1 MRRLVTALAIGLAAS
16 TAFANASAYAQTTEP
31 LMLRDMGSFH
41 IGGHLVDI
49 SGEATRDVPLPGGQ
63 TQHVDP
69 NGTYMVEQMYV
80 QYFLPSNRHGKFPLL
95 MWHGGGLTGVTYEST
110 PDGRDGFLNMFVRK
124 GWDTY
129 VSDAVERG
137 RASWAPPEVFKGEPV
152 FTPLGFP
159 WETYRIGAPG
169 SFNVD
174 PAKRVTYPGSQFP
187 VESYENLVKQ
197 MVPRWLTTDDAI
209 MKAYLAEIDRVC
221 PCVLLVHSQSGTIG
235 YRAALARPD
244 KVKALVDIEGTLR
257 GDATTAATVKNIP
270 ILVLYGDNVEKSD
283 MFRTQRETNLK
294 MAAIAKSVGG
304 SVDVIN
310 LPDLGIHGNS
320 HFMMMEKNNAQVA
333 DVIAKWLT
341 DKGLTE

>member
-1 MRRLVTALAIGLAAS
+1 MRHLLT
-16 TAFANASAYAQTTEP
+16 ASAICLASLSIASIQSHAQTKEP
-31 LMLRDMGSFH
+31 LALRDMGSFH
-41 IGGHLVDI
+41 LGGRLVTI
-49 SGEATRDVPLPGGQ
+49 SGEPTRDVPLPNGQ
-63 TQHVDP
+63 TQHVDN
-69 NGTYMVEQMYV
+69 NGTYLVEQMYV
-80 QYFLPSNRHGKFPLL
+80 QYFLPQAKHGKYPLL

-110 PDGRDGFLNMFVRK
+110 PDGREGFLNMFVRK

-129 VSDAVERG
+129 VSDSVERG
-137 RASWAPPEVFKGEPV
+137 RAGWAPPEVFKGEPV

-187 VESYENLVKQ
+187 VEGYDNLVRQ

-209 MKAYLAEIDRVC
+209 MKAYLDEVDRVC

-235 YRAALARPD
+235 YRAAIARPD
-244 KVKALVDIEGTLR
+244 KIKALVDIEGTLR

-270 ILVLYGDNVEKSD
+270 ILALYGDNVDKSK
-283 MFRTQRETNLK
+283 MFSDQHATNLK
-294 MAAIAKSVGG
+294 MVDIAKSVGG
-304 SVDVIN
+304 DVEVVN

-333 DVIAKWLT
+333 DVIAKWLA